1 MPPHLPFGIG
11 TKAANRNLRANV
23 HYLISRHP
31 KLHFTL
37 NHYTRYQ
44 AYTTILIDG
53 MRSRPFSMRTLPPSR
68 QIDTTRAEIIR
79 RASRRRYARKIATIG
94 IGMRSANVRR

>member
-37 NHYTRYQ
+37 NHYNPPRC
-44 AYTTILIDG
+44 DG
-53 MRSRPFSMRTLPPSR
+53 GQIRFCTL
-68 QIDTTRAEIIR
+68 A
-79 RASRRRYARKIATIG
+79 ARRRYI
-94 IGMRSANVRR
+94 RSRDRLSESPAYTLKY